1 MADLRRAPAP
11 PLRALVDTLWA
22 HEPADDAAVRPG
34 MREHVLP
41 TGGTHIAL
49 RLSGLPLLIFD
60 GRSGM
65 DGHCLGH
72 AVVGGARTAFHVR
85 DISAPAASV
94 GAMLRPGAA
103 RVLLGAPE
111 AALAHGHTPLDLL
124 LGRAEVDALLGQLHA
139 AGGGAARLTAFERWL
154 ARRAQGRPP
163 GLHPALA
170 GALPRL
176 NRGDARVDDL
186 VRASGLSH
194 RHFIACFREA
204 TGLAPR
210 ELLRLRR
217 FGHALELATCGARG
231 WAEIAAAAGFADQSH
246 LTHAFREIAGF
257 TPSAWRRRADPAAP
271 RHVPH

>member
-11 PLRALVDTLWA
+11 PLRALVHTLWA
-22 HEPADDAAVRPG
+22 HAPAGDAAVRPG

-49 RLSGLPLLIFD
+49 RLSGPPLLIFD
-60 GRSGM
+60 GAAEPG
-65 DGHCLGH
+65 GHCLGH

-85 DISAPAASV
+85 DVSAPAASV

-103 RVLLGAPE
+103 RVLLGVPE
-111 AALAHGHTPLDLL
+111 DALAHGHTPLDLL
-124 LGRAEVDALLGQLHA
+124 LGRAEVDALLAQLHA
-139 AGGGAARLTAFERWL
+139 AMGAARLAVFERWL

-163 GLHPALA
+163 ALHPALA

-217 FGHALELATCGARG
+217 FGRALALAARGMQG

-257 TPSAWRRRADPAAP
+257 TPSAWRRRADPTTP